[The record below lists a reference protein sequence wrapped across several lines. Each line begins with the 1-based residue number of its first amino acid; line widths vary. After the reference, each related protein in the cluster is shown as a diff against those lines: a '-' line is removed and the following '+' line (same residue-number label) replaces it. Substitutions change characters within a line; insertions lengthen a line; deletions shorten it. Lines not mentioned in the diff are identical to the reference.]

1 LNLLYLQPLNTN
13 LRFNKVS
20 DIVIYD
26 RPEYKYRF
34 LVNYVINNVERDL
47 KLRFRFSITSK
58 YHTIP
63 SITTLFQSSIWVE
76 REGMDMFGLKFI
88 GNPDLRRILCDYGF
102 WGFPGR
108 KDYPLVGIHSYFYSL
123 NFLRVFR
130 VRGMLNDFWSIYF
143 QKKINKQW
151 A

>member
-1 LNLLYLQPLNTN
+1 MLNNKLLNLKKNHIKLGIYFLEYINQISSIWDNVMVALTAKNEIIIDSYYLQVESFIFTALKHTN

-63 SITTLFQSSIWVE
+63 SITTLFQSSI
-76 REGMDMFGLKFI
+76 
-88 GNPDLRRILCDYGF
+88 
-102 WGFPGR
+102 
-108 KDYPLVGIHSYFYSL
+108 
-123 NFLRVFR
+123 
-130 VRGMLNDFWSIYF
+130 
-143 QKKINKQW
+143 
-151 A
+151 